1 MTIRA
6 ILEVLQ
12 FGDVHGSALKEL
24 ALYYGCEDFDL
35 SPITDEMAAAW
46 IERRNKND

>member
-1 MTIRA
+1 MTVRV
-6 ILEVLQ
+6 ILDVLQ
-12 FGDVHGSALKEL
+12 LGDKHGSALKEL

-35 SPITDEMAAAW
+35 SSITDDMAAKW